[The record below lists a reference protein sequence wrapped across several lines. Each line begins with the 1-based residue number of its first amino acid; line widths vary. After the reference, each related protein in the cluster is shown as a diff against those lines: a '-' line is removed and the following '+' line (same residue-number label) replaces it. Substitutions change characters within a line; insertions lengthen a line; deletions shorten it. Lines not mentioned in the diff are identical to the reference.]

1 MIFADIQTTILLG
14 LAVFGFF
21 GGLVFYGGLLLLG
34 ALGRTMH
41 KSYEKGGG
49 NRQLAK
55 NVANKGLGMLLKRIF
70 IKLILKR

>member
-1 MIFADIQTTILLG
+1 MIFADIQTTIWLG
-14 LAVFGFF
+14 LAIFGFF

-49 NRQLAK
+49 TPQLGK
-55 NVANKGLGMLLKRIF
+55 NILVRLLGMLLKRFIF
-70 IKLILKR
+70 KR